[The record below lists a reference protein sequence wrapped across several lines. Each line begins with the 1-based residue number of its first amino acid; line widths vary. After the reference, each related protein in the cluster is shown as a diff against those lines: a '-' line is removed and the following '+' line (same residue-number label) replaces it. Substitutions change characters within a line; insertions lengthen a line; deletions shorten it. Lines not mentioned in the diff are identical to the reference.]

1 MKKTI
6 AATAALLPL
15 AAMAHPGHGETDG
28 YTIIHYFTEPQHALV
43 TLGAVILT
51 VLFVLTER
59 KRKKS

>member
-1 MKKTI
+1 MKKSI
-6 AATAALLPL
+6 ASAAALLPF

-59 KRKKS
+59 RRKKS